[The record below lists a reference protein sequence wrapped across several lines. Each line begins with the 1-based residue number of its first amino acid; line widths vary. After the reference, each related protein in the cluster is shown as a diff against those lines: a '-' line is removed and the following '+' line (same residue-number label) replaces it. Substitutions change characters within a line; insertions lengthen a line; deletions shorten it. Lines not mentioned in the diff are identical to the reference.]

1 MSDLTIDSTKF
12 SRDAVGKDSQQ
23 FLALLRSGNAP
34 RDKPWWEIG
43 IEEYRRREASG
54 ELRYQPH
61 RLDHRVQTL
70 SIPSRDAERYIPC
83 RAFVPISSD
92 KAPKVSEAPPPSRKR
107 SAVFSRIITSLQK
120 DVLLFIHGGGWS
132 VFSNAINDTFLAH
145 IADKNHLAVVS
156 VAYRRAPEFPYPQG
170 PNDCYDA
177 AEWLVDHAEP
187 HFGAPLTSLMGSSSG
202 AHFAALTAFHLRKSR
217 PAFHLRS
224 LMLNYGIFDLTYSN
238 PSLVNAPQDA
248 LITTT
253 AALKFTT
260 EAFVPHTTRLE
271 RQSPD
276 ISPFY
281 ADLQSLA
288 PLPPALII
296 CGTEDILI
304 DDSVFFA
311 AKYLMAGADAVL
323 KVFPGAVH
331 GFMDFEAMAQ
341 QEDGWREITAFI
353 ASH

>member
-1 MSDLTIDSTKF
+1 MSDLAIDSTKF

-54 ELRYQPH
+54 ELKYQPR
-61 RLDHRVQTL
+61 RLDPRVQTL
-70 SIPSRDAERYIPC
+70 SIPSRDADRYIPC
-83 RAFVPISSD
+83 RVFVPTSSD
-92 KAPKVSEAPPPSRKR
+92 KTPKG
-107 SAVFSRIITSLQK
+107 
-120 DVLLFIHGGGWS
+120 VLLFIHGGGWS
-132 VFSNAINDTFLAH
+132 VFSNAINDTLLAH
-145 IADKNHLAVVS
+145 IADTNHLAVVS
-156 VAYRRAPEFPYPQG
+156 VAYRRAPEFPFPQG

-177 AEWLVDHAEP
+177 AEWLVDHAET
-187 HFGAPLTSLMGSSSG
+187 HFGAPLASLMGSSSG

-224 LMLNYGIFDLTYSN
+224 LVLNYGIFDLTYSS
-238 PSLVNAPQDA
+238 PSIVNAPQDA

-253 AALKFTT
+253 AALTFTT

-271 RQSPD
+271 RQSAD

-281 ADLQSLA
+281 ADLPSLA

-311 AKYLMAGADAVL
+311 AKYLMAGSDAVL

-331 GFMDFEAMAQ
+331 GFMDFEGMAQ
-341 QEDGWREITAFI
+341 QEEGWKEITAFI
-353 ASH
+353 SSH